1 MDTTTPHHSATIA
14 KKLSARIY
22 SRIRGLKD
30 TEDNSIL
37 EFLYTSYA
45 DAQGQDPQELKK
57 HFADLD
63 DHLQVLSLE
72 ENNDIFA
79 IVCSICS
86 AYEKRAFL
94 DGVQVGASLILE
106 LQGN

>member
-1 MDTTTPHHSATIA
+1 MDNTIPHQSVTVT
-14 KKLSARIY
+14 KKLSAQVY
-22 SRIRGLKD
+22 SCIRGLKD
-30 TEDNSIL
+30 TDNKDVL
-37 EFLYTSYA
+37 EFLYTAYA
-45 DAQGQDPQELKK
+45 DEQGQDPQELKQ
-57 HFADLD
+57 HFVDLD

-72 ENNDIFA
+72 ENNDVFS

-94 DGVQVGASLILE
+94 DGIQVGASLILE